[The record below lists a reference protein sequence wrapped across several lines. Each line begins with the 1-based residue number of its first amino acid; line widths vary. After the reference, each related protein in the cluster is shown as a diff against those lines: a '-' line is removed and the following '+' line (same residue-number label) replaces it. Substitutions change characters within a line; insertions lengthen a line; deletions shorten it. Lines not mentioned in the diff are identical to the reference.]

1 MKVNILKVNMLGN
14 LCKLAGGAIQTG
26 PFGSQLHQSDYREH
40 GVAVVMPQDIV
51 NDQISEERIVRIDEF
66 LAQKLNR
73 HLLEEGDI
81 VFPRRGD
88 ISKRAY
94 VSANQVGMFCGTG
107 CLRIRVGNTE
117 LHPRWFFYFLA
128 QEHVIKWIEGK
139 AIGATMLNLNTS
151 ILGSLPV
158 EYPSYAEQAQIAQ
171 FLDAYDDLIAANQRH
186 IQLLEESARLLYR
199 EWFIKLRFPNHE
211 QTKIVDGIPE
221 GWKQQTFDDV
231 CEAIGGG
238 TPSTKYSEYWNGDVT
253 WVTPTDITRNDCLYL
268 IDSQKKITE
277 SGLHSSSSKLLP
289 KEAILMTSRASIGFF
304 AIADR
309 VVCTNQGFISIIPK
323 ISGSRMFLLFHL
335 MERVDEII
343 GLSTGSTFKELSKK
357 TFKAMSII
365 FPEHLIVK
373 AFCEQVEV
381 FFQQVKTLKLQ
392 NDRLRQARDALL
404 PKLMSGE
411 FRC

>member
-1 MKVNILKVNMLGN
+1 LKVNTLGN

-26 PFGSQLHQSDYREH
+26 PFGSQLHQSDYREQ

-51 NDQISEERIVRIDEF
+51 DDKISEARIARIDES
-66 LAQKLNR
+66 LAQKLSR
-73 HLLEEGDI
+73 HLLVEGDI

-94 VSANQVGMFCGTG
+94 VSADQVGMFCGTG
-107 CLRIRVGNTE
+107 CLRIRVGNRE

-151 ILGSLPV
+151 IIGSLPV

-211 QTKIVDGIPE
+211 QTKIIDGIPE
-221 GWKQQTFDDV
+221 GWSKQPFDALAEIVMGQSPKSEFYNEDGQGLPFHQGV
-231 CEAIGGG
+231 TQFGERFVTDTIFTTEYSRESEAGDILCSVRAPVGRLNITCNKIAIGRGLSAMRSRFGWQSLLFYQLKDYFVQEDMIGGG
-238 TPSTKYSEYWNGDVT
+238 AIFASVSKKELFSQELLQ
-253 WVTPTDITRNDCLYL
+253 PTDEVA
-268 IDSQKKITE
+268 DSFDRFAKQFDEQI
-277 SGLHSSSSKLLP
+277 
-289 KEAILMTSRASIGFF
+289 EALAR
-304 AIADR
+304 
-309 VVCTNQGFISIIPK
+309 
-323 ISGSRMFLLFHL
+323 
-335 MERVDEII
+335 
-343 GLSTGSTFKELSKK
+343 
-357 TFKAMSII
+357 
-365 FPEHLIVK
+365 
-373 AFCEQVEV
+373 
-381 FFQQVKTLKLQ
+381 Q
-392 NDRLRQARDALL
+392 NVRLRQARDALL

-411 FRC
+411 LRV